1 MFFGKNP
8 FVVHILVG
16 ELLEETWVAAVENM
30 EELSPGLPLLLFVKN
45 FFMVVLHTPVV
56 YFVLL
61 IFLQSTNVLYRCGTF
76 VLARVS
82 KIYHLIF
89 KINFFI
95 FKIIKH
101 QNP

>member
-1 MFFGKNP
+1 MSFLLHGLIQPSMFFGKNP

-16 ELLEETWVAAVENM
+16 ELLEETRVAAVENM

-76 VLARVS
+76 VLVLARVS
-82 KIYHLIF
+82 LLFLFLY
-89 KINFFI
+89 
-95 FKIIKH
+95 
-101 QNP
+101 

>member
-16 ELLEETWVAAVENM
+16 ELLEETRVAAVENM

-76 VLARVS
+76 VLVLARVS
-82 KIYHLIF
+82 LLFLFLY
-89 KINFFI
+89 
-95 FKIIKH
+95 
-101 QNP
+101 